1 MTQRYNPA
9 ALTSVLLPQGFVTRQ
24 RIKDG
29 LNCTMMAN
37 DLGFSHMILEYITNT
52 RVLDAFWV

>member
-1 MTQRYNPA
+1 M
-9 ALTSVLLPQGFVTRQ
+9 SGQ

-37 DLGFSHMILEYITNT
+37 DLGFSHMILEYITNM
-52 RVLDAFWV
+52 RVLDAFGSKKDTLANVANLMK